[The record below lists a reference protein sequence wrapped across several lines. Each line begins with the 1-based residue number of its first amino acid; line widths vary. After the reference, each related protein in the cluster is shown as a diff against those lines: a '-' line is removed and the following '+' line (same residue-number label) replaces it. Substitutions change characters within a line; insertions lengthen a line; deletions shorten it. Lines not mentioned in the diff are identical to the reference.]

1 MVWYRTIVMI
11 DIFVKGVN
19 QRQASAGKK
28 SCCCKYAVW

>member
-28 SCCCKYAVW
+28 KL